1 MELHIPPACGNAPK
15 KALVRDLTV
24 LFASYQVPEAMAH
37 LADDVVWTLVGDK
50 PVHGREAFARELEA
64 MSGNKAVALTIHAI
78 LTHGTEA
85 AVHGEMH
92 MADGHRFG
100 FADFYTFT
108 SAKGDRVQ
116 SITSYVIKL

>member
-1 MELHIPPACGNAPK
+1 MELHIPPHCIDTPS
-15 KALVRDLTV
+15 KALLRDLTV

-37 LADDVVWTLVGDK
+37 LADDVVWTLVGEK
-50 PVHGREAFARELEA
+50 PVHGREAFAKELEA

-78 LTHGTEA
+78 LTHGNDA

-116 SITSYVIKL
+116 AITSYVIKL